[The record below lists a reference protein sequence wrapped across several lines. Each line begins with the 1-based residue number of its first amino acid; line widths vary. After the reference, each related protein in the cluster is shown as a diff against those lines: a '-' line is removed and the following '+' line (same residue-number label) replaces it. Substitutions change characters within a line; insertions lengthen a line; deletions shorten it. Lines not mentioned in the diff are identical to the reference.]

1 MIFIGGLSDRQ
12 KEVSSGSFTC
22 PHCGVPRPYKLMKSG
37 RYFSLYFIPLFR
49 TKDLGEY
56 VQCQVCQRMFDPQV
70 LSYKGPSAS
79 ERLVQDIRK
88 ELQTGMPLHMMVEK
102 LVNQKMDRNT
112 AELYVKQAAAGETV
126 TCAQCKFVYLHGVE
140 RCLNCGSTLHGE

>member
-22 PHCGVPRPYKLMKSG
+22 PHCGVPRPYKLMKAG

-56 VQCQVCQRMFDPQV
+56 VQCQHCQRTFDPQV
-70 LSYKGPSAS
+70 LSYKGLSAT
-79 ERLVQDIRK
+79 ERLEQEIRK
-88 ELQTGMPLHMMVEK
+88 ELQSGMPLHMMVEK
-102 LVNQKMDRNT
+102 LISQHMDRTT
-112 AELYVKQAAAGETV
+112 ADLYVKRAAGGQTV
-126 TCAQCKFVYLHGVE
+126 TCTQCKFDYLHGVE
-140 RCLNCGSTLHGE
+140 RCLNCGSELNQD